1 MKLFCLCRNGKHNTF
16 LDDLGTLGVKVELD
30 ANGVA
35 KANLQGSDI
44 QGDRQ
49 AQRVLNMVLERLSTV
64 KEPDAY
70 GIHTAKRF
78 IDTQVD
84 FGKRNLANLDR
95 IVKYRGKH
103 FITETF
109 PDWLQTLRDMIAEK
123 TGFHANASI
132 MNFYP
137 DGSDHITW
145 HADDEKFLEEKTV
158 ASISFCSERV
168 FSMRNSENRFDITL
182 RDGSL
187 LMMYDA
193 IEHCL
198 ESQKSSRGRFNITF
212 RKLNSEKG
220 MGNYYYYNRGL
231 ENAVDK

>member
-1 MKLFCLCRNGKHNTF
+1 MVRIRKYYNGHKDTDFDKLVSARYF
-16 LDDLGTLGVKVELD
+16 LDFVSEKSLIKKHLNQIPWTRVEYPMY
-30 ANGVA
+30 G
-35 KANLQGSDI
+35 KT
-44 QGDRQ
+44 
-49 AQRVLNMVLERLSTV
+49 RVTPRMTWCYGRLE
-64 KEPDAY
+64 
-70 GIHTAKRF
+70 
-78 IDTQVD
+78 
-84 FGKRNLANLDR
+84 DR

-109 PDWLQTLRDMIAEK
+109 PDWLQSLRDMIAEK
-123 TGFHANASI
+123 TGFQANASI

-137 DGSDHITW
+137 YGSDHITW

-198 ESQKSSRGRFNITF
+198 EAQKSSRGRFNITF

-231 ENAVDK
+231 EHTVDQ